1 MEAALV
7 ACKVECSKKNVF
19 LNREIA
25 IAKAQSLYRKFAAM
39 ATEDTR
45 CGDEDNIKDQRP
57 RNSSCSQ
64 SKRSFSTSR
73 WWFTLFMKR

>member
-19 LNREIA
+19 LNREIV
-25 IAKAQSLYRKFAAM
+25 IAKAQSLYRRFAAM

-57 RNSSCSQ
+57 RNS
-64 SKRSFSTSR
+64 
-73 WWFTLFMKR
+73 